1 MIEGESMNFNTTQL
15 IKKNKSKNRNVYAIP
30 DMVFEIVFHIAIAF
44 VVFSMLELIIQGYPI
59 YFRVA
64 VFLVVVTICV
74 MLGVRRIIIS
84 RQQVRAYTRQKDFA
98 FIGLYDLSKEKD
110 IAGSSDVMP
119 RSDEIECIKNVLETT
134 IFPQSEVKQLLC
146 ITGESGCGKSTII
159 SFFKN
164 KYLNEYSFYDF
175 TGDYNHLEE
184 KIEKEFGS
192 TPDKEIAR
200 ITYSQ
205 KAVIILD
212 QFERYFFLANEKKES
227 VRKLVA
233 KLACKNS
240 AIIVSMREEYL
251 ADFLKEFDM
260 NDLKAKKALV
270 NNKGILRPLVSI
282 IRDTSHILRFTE
294 RRRTEKTIE
303 WKGGKIKNNITAHIQ
318 DPDDFVSDATIEQVG
333 VTLFY
338 CQNQNESGITK
349 SEGEQA
355 SSFLRSKCERVFA
368 NLGKKIFDKYK
379 SKPLIEQQIVY
390 HMAEFDQKIRY
401 ASNEDLEQ
409 MLKSEDYVLLNHYFD
424 IQLAA
429 CGNNFHA
436 SRILYLLSRARIH
449 HVSMKSE
456 DIKVGLYIN
465 QFNTRGNMEFA
476 QVLEKLEELQLIKR
490 SVEQS
495 TVEYEIAHDFIATA
509 FINYSNSNMHRSV
522 KGALDIFLAEY
533 LDNSDTEQ
541 HDRRIKNVVKEQN
554 DVFYK
559 RLNTISIMIILVIYV
574 IQKFIYNPWTD
585 VLLPFNPYTDKF
597 LLFAPVITLI
607 SMLYLRMMY
616 DRVIRYHHGKNE
628 RKNRVLYFILM
639 IMAILSQA
647 CYPHI
652 LMIDGLCVA
661 YLGWHFVFLLDNEH
675 QESCRNE
682 LQSYGIKC
690 ALIGTVFAGAHLMMC
705 YFNPSGFPDYIMF
718 SENLMLFVLVM
729 YSHATHMTKEN
740 LFGRMMDASSAKVK
754 RKDEI

>member
-1 MIEGESMNFNTTQL
+1 MNTTQI
-15 IKKNKSKNRNVYAIP
+15 IKRIKSKNRNVYAIP
-30 DMVFEIVFHIAIAF
+30 DLLFEIVFHLAIALIIY
-44 VVFSMLELIIQGYPI
+44 SMLELILQAYSILI
-59 YFRVA
+59 RAAIFFVIA
-64 VFLVVVTICV
+64 LICV
-74 MLGVRRIIIS
+74 SLGIRRIIIS
-84 RQQVRAYTRQKDFA
+84 KQKVQAYTRQKDFA

-110 IAGSSDVMP
+110 IADSSDVMP

-164 KYLNEYSFYDF
+164 KYLNEYSFFDF
-175 TGDYNHLEE
+175 SGDYNHLED
-184 KIEKEFGS
+184 KIEKVFGS

-212 QFERYFFLANEKKES
+212 QFERYFFLTNEKKES

-260 NDLKAKKALV
+260 NDLRAKKTLA
-270 NNKGILRPLVSI
+270 NCSGILKPLVSI
-282 IRDTSHILRFTE
+282 IRDTSQLLKFTE
-294 RRRTEKTIE
+294 RRRVEKTIE

-318 DPDDFVSDATIEQVG
+318 DPDEFVSDATVEQVG

-338 CQNQNESGITK
+338 CQNQNESGILQ
-349 SEGEQA
+349 SEGEQ
-355 SSFLRSKCERVFA
+355 SSNFLMAKCERVFDDF
-368 NLGKKIFDKYK
+368 GKKFFNKYK
-379 SKPLIEQQIVY
+379 SKPLIEQQIIY

-401 ASNEDLEQ
+401 ASSEDLEQ
-409 MLKSEDYVLLNHYFD
+409 MLKNEDYVLLNHYFD
-424 IQLAA
+424 VQLAA
-429 CGNNFHA
+429 CGNSFHA

-456 DIKVGLYIN
+456 DIKTGLYIN

-495 TVEYEIAHDFIATA
+495 NVEYEIAHDFIAA
-509 FINYSNSNMHRSV
+509 AYINYSNSNMHRSV
-522 KGALDIFLAEY
+522 KGALDIFWAEY
-533 LDNSDTEQ
+533 LDNSDTKQ
-541 HDRRIKNVVKEQN
+541 QGRRIQNANAEQN

-559 RLNTISIMIILVIYV
+559 RLNTICIGIITVVYI
-574 IQKFIYNPWTD
+574 IQRFIYNPWID
-585 VLLPFNPYTDKF
+585 ELLPFNPYKDKF
-597 LLFAPVITLI
+597 LLFVPVITLI
-607 SMLYLRMMY
+607 SMLYLRLMY
-616 DRVIRYHHGKNE
+616 DRVIRYYHGKNE
-628 RKNRVLYFILM
+628 KKNRILYFVLM
-639 IMAILSQA
+639 VMSILSQI

-705 YFNPSGFPDYIMF
+705 YFNGNGFPEYIMF
-718 SENLMLFVLVM
+718 SEKLMLFVLVM

-740 LFGRMMDASSAKVK
+740 LFGRMMDASSAKVN
-754 RKDEI
+754 RKDDA